1 MSHRFGPRTR
11 VTGAGETARVSQWGQ
26 RSLVK
31 SIQRGT
37 VAIAAPATS
46 NTATITAVVTGNTRL
61 VFLGC
66 SSTGTT
72 TTATDMQASITL
84 TNSTTIT
91 ATRTAGTTLNVTVR
105 FEVIE
110 YWPGVVRTV
119 QRGTV
124 TATAATSGTATLAT
138 TLQSTARA
146 TLDLLGFQFNFSD
159 FEAEDGFCEVALT
172 NTTTVTLTRIATN
185 GNLTAGYQVCEFY

>member
-1 MSHRFGPRTR
+1 MSNRFGPRAR
-11 VTGAGETARVSQWGQ
+11 VTGSALTSRVAQWTQ

-37 VAIAAPATS
+37 VAVNAPASS
-46 NTATITAVVTGNTRL
+46 NTATITAVVPGNTRL
-61 VFLGC
+61 VWLGC

-72 TTATDMQASITL
+72 ANPTEMQASITL
-84 TNSTTIT
+84 TNATTVT
-91 ATRTAGTTLNVTVR
+91 ATRTAGTTLNVLVS

-110 YWPGVVRTV
+110 YWPGVLRTV

-124 TATAATSGTATLAT
+124 TAAAAVSGTATLAT

-146 TLDLLGFQFNFSD
+146 TLDVLGYQYNFTWS
-159 FEAEDGFCEVALT
+159 AEDAFGELRLT
-172 NTTTVTLTRIATN
+172 NTTTVTLTRIAAN
-185 GNLTAGYQVCEFY
+185 GNLTAGYQVCEWY